1 MVMIII
7 VIASD
12 IVIITIILVMIIIII
27 IQHSVFRNL
36 IGSIYHTF
44 LVPAGLDSLSMHDW
58 QTTDIVVRIKET
70 HDDSGLID
78 QTGVIRG
85 VSVSTTHS
93 TPCSN
98 FCFIFTFI

>member
-1 MVMIII
+1 MIII
-7 VIASD
+7 VIALD
-12 IVIITIILVMIIIII
+12 TVIITIILVMIIIII
-27 IQHSVFRNL
+27 IQHFVFRNL

-98 FCFIFTFI
+98 FCCIFTFIC